1 MTTNASSRQS
11 LARRVA
17 LLATVML
24 AVGLAL
30 VSTAIALVA
39 ESKTRDRVIQV
50 TGEKVQSIADAI
62 DAFDATAMMLADR
75 AYKPFRKKFADVFE
89 LDAESGHLKS
99 WGMLLNGDTS
109 EVDAFSVTNGGNATI
124 FMRKGDDFE
133 RITTSLKKENGERAV
148 GTTLARDH
156 PAYPKMLA
164 GGTYMG
170 RAMLFG
176 KPHMTVYEAIR
187 DAEGKVVGILYIGFD
202 ITEFQASVDKLV
214 AEARFYQTGSTTVI
228 DPRARNED
236 AVFITHPTARGK
248 KVLEVMPGAA
258 NMLGALRASS
268 DVMVRDAVPL
278 ITADLGDPWVV
289 KRQAKNSG
297 WWVVAEVSDD
307 EAMVSHWQTMYAFW
321 ALLGGTAVVLGLG
334 MFWIMR
340 RYVSQPLS
348 QLTSAVTTVAQGD
361 LTGSFKSDRKDEVGV
376 LVREVEGMRQ
386 HFASMVRDMRT
397 AADSIGTASVEIAS
411 GNQDLSRRTEQT
423 ASSLEETA
431 ASMEELNS
439 TVRNSADAARQANQL
454 AASAAEIAARGGEVV
469 AQVVTT
475 MDEINHSSRKISDII
490 GVIDGIAFQT
500 NILALNAAVEA
511 ARAGE
516 QGRGFAVVAGEVR
529 NLAQRSAEAAKEI
542 KGLIGT
548 SVEKVEAGSRL
559 VADAGTTMGE
569 IVGSVQRVSDI
580 VGEITAAAGEQSD
593 GISQVNVAVNQLDQ
607 MTQQNAALVEESA
620 AAAESLK
627 DQAQRLAEVVK
638 IFRIDGSD
646 AVRAVSA
653 SITPATTFKPAPVAA
668 VTKPKSVTNGG
679 KSSAQ
684 ATTSAPAKSPAPAA
698 ALKRPALPTANPAA
712 KPVKVAAA
720 TADEGDW
727 ESF

>member
-1 MTTNASSRQS
+1 MKNLKIGKR
-11 LARRVA
+11 LAMGFGLVLALLVMMVA
-17 LLATVML
+17 LSIVALNGAREDEAHLVEMQKRASMAEQWLANTTLNVNR
-24 AVGLAL
+24 VLAL
-30 VSTAIALVA
+30 A
-39 ESKTRDRVIQV
+39 K
-50 TGEKVQSIADAI
+50 
-62 DAFDATAMMLADR
+62 
-75 AYKPFRKKFADVFE
+75 
-89 LDAESGHLKS
+89 SG
-99 WGMLLNGDTS
+99 NNP
-109 EVDAFSVTNGGNATI
+109 EVDAYFKPLIAQTT
-124 FMRKGDDFE
+124 E
-133 RITTSLKKENGERAV
+133 RINALQKD
-148 GTTLARDH
+148 L
-156 PAYPKMLA
+156 
-164 GGTYMG
+164 
-170 RAMLFG
+170 
-176 KPHMTVYEAIR
+176 
-187 DAEGKVVGILYIGFD
+187 
-202 ITEFQASVDKLV
+202 QASIESEKGKALLVTIGEQRKAYIDARKKYFDTLNAADPAAADMLEKDLLPAADRYMSVMGEFAKLQDTLVEEAV
-214 AEARFYQTGSTTVI
+214 A
-228 DPRARNED
+228 
-236 AVFITHPTARGK
+236 H
-248 KVLEVMPGAA
+248 
-258 NMLGALRASS
+258 ASS
-268 DVMVRDAVPL
+268 DISAQILQVTVLAVIALIGGLVFAWRITYSVTAPIGEAVRAARAV
-278 ITADLGDPWVV
+278 AD
-289 KRQAKNSG
+289 
-297 WWVVAEVSDD
+297 
-307 EAMVSHWQTMYAFW
+307 
-321 ALLGGTAVVLGLG
+321 
-334 MFWIMR
+334 
-340 RYVSQPLS
+340 
-348 QLTSAVTTVAQGD
+348 GD
-361 LTGSFKSDRKDEVGV
+361 LTQKVSSDRKDELGDLLKALADMKTSLLSTVTQ
-376 LVREVEGMRQ
+376 VRQ
-386 HFASMVRDMRT
+386 AT
-397 AADSIGTASVEIAS
+397 DSIGTASVEIAS
-411 GNQDLSRRTEQT
+411 GNQDLSRRTEQA
-423 ASSLEETA
+423 ASNLEETA

-529 NLAQRSAEAAKEI
+529 SLAQRSAEAAKEI

-668 VTKPKSVTNGG
+668 VTKPKSVANGG

-698 ALKRPALPTANPAA
+698 ALKRPALPAASPAA

>member
-50 TGEKVQSIADAI
+50 TGEKVQSITDAI

-278 ITADLGDPWVV
+278 ITADLSDPWVV
-289 KRQAKNSG
+289 KRQAKTSG
-297 WWVVAEVSDD
+297 WWVVAEVSDAD
-307 EAMVSHWQTMYAFW
+307 AMVSHWQTMYAFW

-386 HFASMVRDMRT
+386 HFATMVRDMRT

-411 GNQDLSRRTEQT
+411 GNQDLSRRTEQA
-423 ASSLEETA
+423 ASNLEETA

-607 MTQQNAALVEESA
+607 MTQQNAALVEQSA

-627 DQAQRLAEVVK
+627 DQAQRLSVLVQA
-638 IFRIDGSD
+638 FRVDG
-646 AVRAVSA
+646 ASA
-653 SITPATTFKPAPVAA
+653 SGYTPVTPLPSRSEVSSVKSVPPQVKAATPAPALKQPSTRKPAA
-668 VTKPKSVTNGG
+668 S
-679 KSSAQ
+679 
-684 ATTSAPAKSPAPAA
+684 TSPAAPAA
-698 ALKRPALPTANPAA
+698 API
-712 KPVKVAAA
+712 KPSKSS
-720 TADEGDW
+720 ADEGDW